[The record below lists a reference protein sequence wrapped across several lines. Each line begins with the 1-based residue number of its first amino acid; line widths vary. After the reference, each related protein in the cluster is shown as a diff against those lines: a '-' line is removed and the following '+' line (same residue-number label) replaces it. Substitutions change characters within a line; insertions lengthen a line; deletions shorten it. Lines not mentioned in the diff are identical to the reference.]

1 MDWRL
6 LAATFGTVFLA
17 ELGDKT
23 QLATLSFA
31 ASGRSFWSV
40 FLGSS
45 LALVLTSLVAA
56 LTGSGLA
63 RIVPARYVSI
73 ASGVLFIVIGAFVI
87 IRNVR

>member
-23 QLATLSFA
+23 QLATLCFA

-56 LTGSGLA
+56 LSGSGLA
-63 RIVPARYVSI
+63 RIVPVRYVSI
-73 ASGVLFIVIGAFVI
+73 ASGVLFIVIGVFVI